1 MNAEQIKAIKD
12 FFENEPEMVKYYLS
26 ETFEQEASRIDKH
39 WEDILKELAKR
50 NKCLRMVIF
59 AEAPLSFDKYFYNK
73 PAGFLSGLKA
83 YYSQTLHVHFDNGN
97 FIDFLNNRGVVVVDM
112 YRYPFPSAFYKRY
125 HNLFFD
131 PIYLD
136 DKIQKLM
143 PKLCTESKFT
153 FRYKMLEKRNLQN
166 TAPFVNHQ
174 HRFIRVGNVIQTIF
188 SQERPRQIVNQHVA
202 PYL

>member
-12 FFENEPEMVKYYLS
+12 FFKDEPEMVKYYLS
-26 ETFEQEASRIDKH
+26 EAFEQEASRIDKH

-83 YYSQTLHVHFDNGN
+83 YYSQTLNVHLDNEN

-112 YRYPFPSAFYKRY
+112 YRYPFPSAFYKLH

-131 PIYLD
+131 PKYLD
-136 DKIQKLM
+136 DKIQKLKTM
-143 PKLCTESKFT
+143 LCTDTKFT
-153 FRYKMLEKRNLQN
+153 FRYKMLVNRGLQN
-166 TAPFVNHQ
+166 TTPFVNHQ
-174 HRFIRVGNVIQTIF
+174 HRFIRVDNVIQTLF
-188 SQERPRQIVNQHVA
+188 SKERPRQIVNQHVA

>member
-12 FFENEPEMVKYYLS
+12 FFQDNPDMLKYYLS
-26 ETFEQEASRIDKH
+26 DTFEQEASRIDKL
-39 WEDILKELAKR
+39 WEDILKELSKR
-50 NKCLRMVIF
+50 DKCLRMVIF
-59 AEAPLSFDKYFYNK
+59 GEAPLSFNKYFYNK

-83 YYSQTLHVHFDNGN
+83 YYSQTLNVNLDNGN
-97 FIDFLNNRGVVVVDM
+97 YIDFLNNRGMVIVDI
-112 YRYPFPSAFYKRY
+112 YRYPFPSAFYKRH

-131 PIYLD
+131 PKYLD
-136 DKIQKLM
+136 DKIQKLKAM
-143 PKLCTESKFT
+143 LYSETKFT